1 MNLKEAYEQAVNGD
15 LLKREKWPRSDAI
28 YKEGVIDRDIAMFS
42 AMADDWVVIPVRKKQ
57 VSFQAWTD
65 SLENFTYQCMPS
77 ERSFVKA
84 WMSDTWKASAEN
96 THLLYADLIKIV
108 ERYLELSKTYW
119 PSSELKPVKDSM
131 ISAIDKIHTALTEAQ
146 S

>member
-1 MNLKEAYEQAVNGD
+1 MKKECENCEFKEKGYGEPPCSVCSLNPCLDDRFKQA
-15 LLKREKWPRSDAI
+15 K
-28 YKEGVIDRDIAMFS
+28 KELA
-42 AMADDWVVIPVRKKQ
+42 
-57 VSFQAWTD
+57 SFQAWTD

-84 WMSDTWKASAEN
+84 WMSDAWKASAEN